1 MGHHPIED
9 NPIIFSQISEEV
21 NWNGRVPR
29 GLLRVVR
36 SSTFETLKKT
46 KEILK
51 DLNNLKFEW
60 QGHSSL
66 AMIEEMKKH
75 QEDNASN
82 TVSLVISNLE
92 TMASSENLPPKHQ
105 AELLTT
111 CTEICGDAGMRSMKT
126 NYLWKAHTLMEE
138 ELPIWKETK
147 QAIFNRL
154 LSHLIFEENFYKL
167 AIDLMEPYLET
178 CFNEM
183 VNSYLEGN
191 DEADQAGPRTLLRRT
206 AWSSVTGGR
215 DSNAFHKHLEINH
228 KERKG
233 DL

>member
-1 MGHHPIED
+1 M
-9 NPIIFSQISEEV
+9 
-21 NWNGRVPR
+21 
-29 GLLRVVR
+29 R
-36 SSTFETLKKT
+36 SSVFETLKKT

-154 LSHLIFEENFYKL
+154 LSHLIFEENFYMKCL
-167 AIDLMEPYLET
+167 DQQVYEGTLINSTDSDICLNSKAEFHLPAVTSIMTSREP
-178 CFNEM
+178 
-183 VNSYLEGN
+183 G
-191 DEADQAGPRTLLRRT
+191 A
-206 AWSSVTGGR
+206 
-215 DSNAFHKHLEINH
+215 
-228 KERKG
+228 
-233 DL
+233 